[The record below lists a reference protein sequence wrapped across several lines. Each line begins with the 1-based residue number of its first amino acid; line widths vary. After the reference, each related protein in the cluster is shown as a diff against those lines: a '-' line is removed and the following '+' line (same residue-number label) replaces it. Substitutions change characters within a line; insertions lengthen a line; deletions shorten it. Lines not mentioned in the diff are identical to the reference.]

1 MEGRGTAIPLN
12 TCIYITCNIL
22 GVSFWSGVHIMIWL
36 CYSLFSLSCH
46 QKLKSK
52 LFNTE
57 RPESWRWKKIN
68 TCMNK
73 ASPRIRFI
81 QYFIWDAL
89 RKMFCPN
96 FKALYRVFDKILKRW
111 QKLWSRRRTGKNIL
125 GNLHALNWKCE
136 FLERIRLG
144 ACLLEKFWNLGL
156 LECISSIP
164 VQKLECFWVGWGARL
179 EKISGEPSDTMT
191 GQIHFN
197 SVTYRFWPV
206 KFMR

>member
-68 TCMNK
+68 TCMNN

-81 QYFIWDAL
+81 QYFIWYAL

-96 FKALYRVFDKILKRW
+96 FKALYRVFDKIFKRW

-179 EKISGEPSDTMT
+179 EIISGEPSDTMT

>member
-1 MEGRGTAIPLN
+1 M
-12 TCIYITCNIL
+12 
-22 GVSFWSGVHIMIWL
+22 
-36 CYSLFSLSCH
+36 LFSVFWLSCH

-179 EKISGEPSDTMT
+179 EIISGEPSDTMT

>member
-1 MEGRGTAIPLN
+1 MEGRGIAIPLN

-22 GVSFWSGVHIMIWL
+22 GVSFWPGVHIMIWL

-68 TCMNK
+68 TCTNK

-96 FKALYRVFDKILKRW
+96 FKALYRVISKFKWSSQRISPAASRTLFVHVYGDAMLVSLW
-111 QKLWSRRRTGKNIL
+111 GAQKLVWCSTKVSIHCLRNSNTLKSHTYFETRNI
-125 GNLHALNWKCE
+125 
-136 FLERIRLG
+136 
-144 ACLLEKFWNLGL
+144 
-156 LECISSIP
+156 
-164 VQKLECFWVGWGARL
+164 
-179 EKISGEPSDTMT
+179 
-191 GQIHFN
+191 
-197 SVTYRFWPV
+197 
-206 KFMR
+206 